1 MKTLKSIKNRINVIK
16 KTSKITQAMK
26 IIASSILKES
36 EINIKNSEKYNNE
49 IKNFINILY
58 SNSKNRDDIDE
69 IIKENFDNKKNKN
82 ELIIIINTDKGL
94 CGGFINKLANNIKK
108 KKIDKNT
115 EILMIGNKLK
125 QKLKLGDNNYIKQEC
140 IKFMSKKFNKNIFEQ
155 CSSIMSMIL
164 SKKKFSNCRIIYS
177 KFNSIRNQEIKDMN
191 FFSLDFLKKNVNNS
205 NNEDKI
211 NYNCESYDKKYIK
224 EIIYKYFN
232 VNLFNIYSNSIAS
245 ECSNRMISMHNATKN
260 SKEIIKDLTLIYN
273 KNRQM
278 IVTKELI
285 EIISGSESTK

>member
-94 CGGFINKLANNIKK
+94 CGGFINKLAN
-108 KKIDKNT
+108 
-115 EILMIGNKLK
+115 
-125 QKLKLGDNNYIKQEC
+125 
-140 IKFMSKKFNKNIFEQ
+140 
-155 CSSIMSMIL
+155 
-164 SKKKFSNCRIIYS
+164 
-177 KFNSIRNQEIKDMN
+177 
-191 FFSLDFLKKNVNNS
+191 
-205 NNEDKI
+205 
-211 NYNCESYDKKYIK
+211 
-224 EIIYKYFN
+224 
-232 VNLFNIYSNSIAS
+232 
-245 ECSNRMISMHNATKN
+245 H
-260 SKEIIKDLTLIYN
+260 
-273 KNRQM
+273 
-278 IVTKELI
+278 
-285 EIISGSESTK
+285 